1 MRLAAAAPRTQAV
14 CLRWEEDIAANNRLG
29 GSKLAFI
36 AVLLAVALVVL
47 AYVFLTGEPQPPE
60 TTASAP
66 AQQQEQSNAAEA
78 PQTQSAPRAEGRSPT
93 ATPEEPEQ
101 KRKTITR
108 GDTTSFSLSH
118 GDIGYVDVASI
129 LQDRNAYSILALLQS
144 HKELT
149 AAGDFLEIEIIYTPR
164 ENEIWGY
171 QAYFQQLIDGEPT
184 NEVGSVLFSADGA
197 VGRLSGRLVNPE
209 SLSVAD
215 LLILRPEAEAIA
227 REGGDSLRRLP
238 IGRLPF
244 RYGPD
249 YRNSFRHNE
258 LSKRLGKQPAQSMEY
273 RGLHRQPEMGRL

>member
-1 MRLAAAAPRTQAV
+1 M
-14 CLRWEEDIAANNRLG
+14 
-29 GSKLAFI
+29 AFI

-101 KRKTITR
+101 KRKTTTR

-209 SLSVAD
+209 SLSAAD

-227 REGGDSLRRLP
+227 REAAIRYAASLSDVSPSDTDLTTEILSATMSYQSDSENNLRRVWS
-238 IGRLPF
+238 IGVSIDSPKWDAF
-244 RYGPD
+244 DTPSVHISPETG
-249 YRNSFRHNE
+249 E
-258 LSKRLGKQPAQSMEY
+258 VIEVLSGVVY
-273 RGLHRQPEMGRL
+273 